1 MVTFIGLGS
10 VNLSIGLWSLVV
22 GEKWGSFTLW
32 KVIMVFCLT
41 TWVGTNSRSISLRPL
56 EPFSFP
62 SYHSKAKRLVSKR
75 FSVKLTKY
83 IAKKSQLVKLQLYY
97 KHPKTYRNIIV
108 MLIILTVKSKLSFM
122 ILRFLNILH
131 FFVKLNLL
139 HCFPIACIL
148 YRVTF
153 FKDFFFVPSY
163 LLLTNSF

>member
-1 MVTFIGLGS
+1 
-10 VNLSIGLWSLVV
+10 
-22 GEKWGSFTLW
+22 
-32 KVIMVFCLT
+32 MVFCLT

-108 MLIILTVKSKLSFM
+108 VLIILTVKSKLSFM

-153 FKDFFFVPSY
+153 FKDLFFVPSY